1 MNSFTKNV
9 PTMYDLG
16 ENIFFFLKIYVFQF
30 FTSEIKYLKKIIGNL
45 CELCKTPFVF

>member
-16 ENIFFFLKIYVFQF
+16 ENIKKKKKSVFQF
-30 FTSEIKYLKKIIGNL
+30 FASEIKYLQKHWQ
-45 CELCKTPFVF
+45 FM